1 MQAHADFHFQLDKV
15 LLMRELTNEP
25 TVIIDGLELPILN
38 TGKDGKIYNCYV
50 EPLQR
55 FKREIDAML
64 SHHNRVFILRMDVHV
79 DAHSPTNEKMTR
91 FLRSYVS
98 RIQRNY
104 KTKNVGT
111 IWCREVEKVKKQHYH
126 LAVMVDGS
134 NATRVSKELLRMADE
149 VAKHQK
155 LSIGYCDNAS
165 YLIKRTDLAKGDY
178 STYNDAF
185 YRLSYLA
192 KERGKTIKAE
202 RANSYQTSR
211 IKPRLNENGKV
222 FMAGDDYKK
231 WIADKAKANKVKR
244 VKSAP
249 NPLIAAMTDAE
260 RQLPLF

>member
-1 MQAHADFHFQLDKV
+1 
-15 LLMRELTNEP
+15 MRILTNEP
-25 TVIIDGLELPILN
+25 TVTIDGLELPIQN
-38 TGKDGKIYNCYV
+38 MGKDGKIYNCYV

-64 SHHNRVFILRMDVHV
+64 SHHCKIFILRFDVRIYTN
-79 DAHSPTNEKMTR
+79 SQTNEVISNFRK
-91 FLRSYVS
+91 SYAERVK
-98 RIQRNY
+98 RYY
-104 KTKNVGT
+104 KTKNVAYV
-111 IWCREVEKVKKQHYH
+111 WCREVETAKKQHYH
-126 LAVMVDGS
+126 FAVIVDG
-134 NATRVSKELLRMADE
+134 NETKVGGALQYMAEE
-149 VAKHQK
+149 VASLQD
-155 LSIGYCDNAS
+155 LTIGYCANPS
-165 YLIKRTDLAKGDY
+165 YLIKRSDLAKGNY
-178 STYNDAF
+178 STYNEAF

-244 VKSAP
+244 LKSTA
-249 NPLIAAMTDAE
+249 NPLIAAMTDKE

>member
-1 MQAHADFHFQLDKV
+1 MK
-15 LLMRELTNEP
+15 ELTNEP
-25 TVIIDGLELPILN
+25 TIIIDDLELPILN
-38 TGKDGKIYNCYV
+38 TGKNGKLYNCYV

-64 SHHNRVFILRMDVHV
+64 SHHNRVFLLRMDVHV
-79 DAHSPTNEKMTR
+79 DEHSPTNEKMTR

-178 STYNDAF
+178 STYNEAF
-185 YRLSYLA
+185 KRLSYLA

-211 IKPRLNENGKV
+211 IKPRLNERGEV
-222 FMAGDDYKK
+222 FSHKDDYMEYIKHKAASKK
-231 WIADKAKANKVKR
+231 RTTVPKTTATDKPVHM
-244 VKSAP
+244 
-249 NPLIAAMTDAE
+249 MTDDE
-260 RQLPLF
+260 RQLPLFA

>member
-1 MQAHADFHFQLDKV
+1 MK
-15 LLMRELTNEP
+15 ELTNEP
-25 TVIIDGLELPILN
+25 TIIIDDLELPILN
-38 TGKDGKIYNCYV
+38 TGKNGKIYNCYV

-178 STYNDAF
+178 STYNEAF
-185 YRLSYLA
+185 KRLSYLA

-211 IKPRLNENGKV
+211 IKPRLNERGEV
-222 FMAGDDYKK
+222 FSHKDDYMEYIKHKAASKK
-231 WIADKAKANKVKR
+231 RTTVPKTTATEKPVHM
-244 VKSAP
+244 
-249 NPLIAAMTDAE
+249 MTDDE
-260 RQLPLF
+260 RQLPLFA

>member
-1 MQAHADFHFQLDKV
+1 MK
-15 LLMRELTNEP
+15 ELTNEP
-25 TVIIDGLELPILN
+25 TIIIDDLELPILN
-38 TGKDGKIYNCYV
+38 TGKNGKIYNCYV

-79 DAHSPTNEKMTR
+79 DAHSPTNEKITR

-165 YLIKRTDLAKGDY
+165 YLIKRTDLAK
-178 STYNDAF
+178 
-185 YRLSYLA
+185 
-192 KERGKTIKAE
+192 ERGKTIKAE

-231 WIADKAKANKVKR
+231 AIAAKANRAKQVTLKTTATDKP
-244 VKSAP
+244 VHM
-249 NPLIAAMTDAE
+249 MTDDE
-260 RQLPLF
+260 RQLPLFA

>member
-1 MQAHADFHFQLDKV
+1 
-15 LLMRELTNEP
+15 MRELTNEP

-178 STYNDAF
+178 STYKAAF
-185 YRLSYLA
+185 ERLSYLA

-231 WIADKAKANKVKR
+231 AIAAKANRAKQVTLKTTATDKP
-244 VKSAP
+244 VHM
-249 NPLIAAMTDAE
+249 MTDDE
-260 RQLPLF
+260 RQLPLFA

>member
-1 MQAHADFHFQLDKV
+1 MK
-15 LLMRELTNEP
+15 ELTNEP
-25 TVIIDGLELPILN
+25 TIIIDDLELPILN
-38 TGKDGKIYNCYV
+38 TGKNGKIYNCYV

-178 STYNDAF
+178 STYNEAF
-185 YRLSYLA
+185 KRLSYLA

-211 IKPRLNENGKV
+211 IKPRLNERGEV
-222 FMAGDDYKK
+222 FSHKDDYMEYIKHKAASKK
-231 WIADKAKANKVKR
+231 RTTVPKTTATDKPVHM
-244 VKSAP
+244 
-249 NPLIAAMTDAE
+249 MTDDE
-260 RQLPLF
+260 RQLPLFA